1 MLKYRR
7 KLFLLYFK
15 LMSSSDHNKNIN
27 EDKKAAVN
35 KESLLSV
42 GIRKKLIL
50 LFYAFLFIVVAK
62 IFFVDAYRIPTSS
75 MANTLLS
82 GDYVIVNKAAYSI
95 STPSYLPFT
104 NTVMESKILF
114 SISTPGRGDV
124 VVFQFPSETKIFQP
138 VSLYFIKRIVG
149 LPGDTLAIKN
159 KILFINGKEIA
170 LPGKAK
176 IDTNNIKLNT
186 DSSLYFK
193 NENWSADNMGPVVVP
208 YRGMK
213 IKLNHQNIFTW
224 GMIINRECGK
234 KVVSIEGTVIT
245 INGKPMREYT
255 LQKNYYF
262 LMGDNR
268 DNSIDSRYHGF
279 VPENYITGKAEF
291 IYWSYGTAVRWGR
304 IFSRIK

>member
-1 MLKYRR
+1 MLKFR
-7 KLFLLYFK
+7 KKRFLPFSK
-15 LMSSSDHNKNIN
+15 LMSSSNHYKNIN

-35 KESLLSV
+35 KKSLLSAGV
-42 GIRKKLIL
+42 RKKLIL
-50 LFYAFLFIVVAK
+50 FFCAFLFIVIAK
-62 IFFVDAYRIPTSS
+62 IFIVDAYRIPTSS

-170 LPGKAK
+170 LPVKAK
-176 IDTNNIKLNT
+176 MDTNNIRLNT
-186 DSSLYFK
+186 DPSLYFK
-193 NENWSADNMGPVVVP
+193 NENWSADNMGPIVVP
-208 YRGMK
+208 YKGMK
-213 IKLNHQNIFTW
+213 IKLDNRNIYKW
-224 GMIINRECGK
+224 GMIINREYGK
-234 KVVSIEGTVIT
+234 KVISVEGTVIT
-245 INGKPMREYT
+245 INGKPAREYT
-255 LQKNYYF
+255 FQKNYYF

-279 VPENYITGKAEF
+279 VPENLITGKAEF
-291 IYWSYGTAVRWGR
+291 IYWSTGSGIRWKR
-304 IFSRIK
+304 LFTSIQ